1 MASNRLPEKLD
12 LLFALGDDMCD
23 GLTQHE
29 TPLQVKQNT
38 EAVVRAA
45 LTAARN
51 AETTYGECKVLK
63 KTANTAVTNADAAV
77 KVFITNARK
86 RLSKFLGEVA
96 STEWESAGWPP
107 GTTAV
112 PRTQDER
119 FALLASLKAYFTGH
133 AAHESTDME
142 VTAALADA
150 AHTTISNARA
160 ALGQKITESG
170 QAKAARDTAERN
182 LRLRMTGLI
191 DELTILL
198 GPEDPLWHAFGLNRP
213 ADEET
218 PEAPT
223 VTTALAGPNHSV
235 LADWDD
241 SLRATRWRVWIKI
254 LGVDTD
260 FHAVLTVTESDATIP
275 NLTPGATVE
284 VRVTSVND
292 AGESAPGPVASAVV
306 V

>member
-12 LLFALGDDMCD
+12 LLFALAEDMAD
-23 GLTQHE
+23 GLNQHE
-29 TPLQVKQNT
+29 TPIGVKQNM
-38 EAVVRAA
+38 EAVIRAA

-63 KTANTAVTNADAAV
+63 KTANATVTSADAAG

-107 GTTAV
+107 GTTAI

-119 FALLASLKAYFTGH
+119 FALLASLKAYLTAH
-133 AAHESTDME
+133 PAHESADMD

-150 AHTTISNARA
+150 AHTAISTARA

-170 QAKAARDTAERN
+170 QAKAARDTAEKN
-182 LRLRMTGLI
+182 LRLRMTGLVG
-191 DELTILL
+191 ELETLL
-198 GPEDPLWHAFGLNRP
+198 SPDDARWHAFGLNRP

-223 VTTALAGPNHSV
+223 FTTAVAGPNHSLLV
-235 LADWDD
+235 DWDD

-254 LGVDTD
+254 IGVDPD
-260 FHAVLTVTESDATIP
+260 FRAVLTVTESDATIP
-275 NLTPGATVE
+275 NLPPAATVE

-292 AGESAPGPVASAVV
+292 AGESAAGPVVSVV
-306 V
+306 VS